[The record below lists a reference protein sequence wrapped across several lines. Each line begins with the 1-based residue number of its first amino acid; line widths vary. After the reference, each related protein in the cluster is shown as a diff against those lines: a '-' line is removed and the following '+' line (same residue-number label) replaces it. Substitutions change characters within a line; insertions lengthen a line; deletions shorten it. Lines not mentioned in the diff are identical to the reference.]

1 MRETQVTA
9 ISMQEEPMELHIEGQ
24 HIEVSDDLRTMI
36 ADRLEKLNARHGDI
50 IHARVALVKS
60 NHHQHGSD
68 EARLILSMTRRKV
81 LQAAKVGKTIEEAV
95 NSAFDALQHELSHYR
110 GKRRELSKQSLKTAK
125 LGPRL
130 SGKVVQ
136 LVTDQGYG
144 FIDIGADEDV
154 HFIRQVVL
162 EGAFERLT
170 EGMSVEVD
178 VMEDSEGY
186 EATRVVPLQAGAVR
200 TS

>member
-1 MRETQVTA
+1 MRE
-9 ISMQEEPMELHIEGQ
+9 ELMELHIEGQ

-36 ADRLEKLNARHGDI
+36 ADRLEKLNAHHGDV
-50 IHARVALVKS
+50 IHARVSLVKS

-68 EARLILSMTRRKV
+68 EARITFSMTRRKV
-81 LQAAKVGKTIEEAV
+81 LQATKIGKTIEEAI
-95 NSAFDALQHELSHYR
+95 NSALDALQHELAHYR
-110 GKRRELSKQSLKTAK
+110 GKRRELDKQRLKTAR

-130 SGKVVQ
+130 SGTVVH

-154 HFIRQVVL
+154 HFTRQTVQA
-162 EGAFERLT
+162 GAFEGLT
-170 EGMSVEVD
+170 EGMAVEVD
-178 VMEDSEGY
+178 VMEGAEGY
-186 EATRVVPLQAGAVR
+186 EATRVVPLQLGEGQ

>member
-1 MRETQVTA
+1 
-9 ISMQEEPMELHIEGQ
+9 MELHIEGQ
-24 HIEVSDDLRTMI
+24 HIEVSDDLRTTI

-50 IHARVALVKS
+50 IHARVSLVKS

-68 EARLILSMTRRKV
+68 EARLTLSMTRRKV

-136 LVTDQGYG
+136 LVTEQGYG

-178 VMEDSEGY
+178 VMEGSEGY
-186 EATRVVPLQAGAVR
+186 EATRVVPL
-200 TS
+200 

>member
-1 MRETQVTA
+1 
-9 ISMQEEPMELHIEGQ
+9 MQEEPMELHIEGQ

-50 IHARVALVKS
+50 IHARVVLVKS

-68 EARLILSMTRRKV
+68 EVRLILSMTRRKV
-81 LQAAKVGKTIEEAV
+81 LQAAKVGKTIEDAI

-110 GKRRELSKQSLKTAK
+110 GKRREVDKQSLKTAK

-144 FIDIGADEDV
+144 YIDIGADEDV
-154 HFIRQVVL
+154 HFTRQVVMV
-162 EGAFERLT
+162 GAFETLT

-178 VMEDSEGY
+178 VMEGSEGY
-186 EATRVVPLQAGAVR
+186 EATRVVLL
-200 TS
+200 

>member
-1 MRETQVTA
+1 
-9 ISMQEEPMELHIEGQ
+9 MQEEPMELHIEGQ
-24 HIEVSDDLRTMI
+24 HVEVSDDLRTMI
-36 ADRLEKLNARHGDI
+36 ADRLEKLNAHHGDV

-68 EARLILSMTRRKV
+68 EARILLAMTRRKV
-81 LQAAKVGKTIEEAV
+81 LQAAKVGKTIEEAIN
-95 NSAFDALQHELSHYR
+95 NSFDALQHELSHYR
-110 GKRRELSKQSLKTAK
+110 GKRRELDKQRLKTAK

-144 FIDIGADEDV
+144 FIDIGTDEDV
-154 HFIRQVVL
+154 HFTRQVVMA
-162 EGAFERLT
+162 ETFERLT

-178 VMEDSEGY
+178 VMEGSEGY
-186 EATRVVPLQAGAVR
+186 EATRVVPLQAGEVR
-200 TS
+200 AQ